1 MVNIHAT
8 DLIFSSFQP
17 EYTLFYLLFIHF
29 MGLTVTEMPKTAI
42 LANQDFFENIQFLVK
57 TLIKGKC
64 LNTVRHDKMIG
75 LI

>member
-1 MVNIHAT
+1 
-8 DLIFSSFQP
+8 
-17 EYTLFYLLFIHF
+17 

-64 LNTVRHDKMIG
+64 LNTVWHDKMLG